1 MATDIH
7 LDSTPSAPWTQ
18 AQHALAEH
26 LRLTAAGQ
34 TEEWAKLFAPDGVME
49 FPFAPAGMARTV
61 QGHEALV
68 AHMANFPK
76 TFDVEFVD
84 VVFHET
90 VDPLLAIAE
99 FRSEGTAVPTGKP
112 YRQEVVSIVHTDN
125 EGLITHFLDYW
136 NPLIAIESL
145 TPSEDAASAERGV
158 TFGG

>member
-1 MATDIH
+1 MTTDTH
-7 LDSTPSAPWTQ
+7 VDSTQSVTRTP
-18 AQHALAEH
+18 AQHALTEH

-34 TEEWAKLFAPDGVME
+34 TDEWAKLFAPDGVLE
-49 FPFAPAGMARTV
+49 FPFAPAGMPRTV

-112 YRQEVVSIVHTDN
+112 YNQEVVSIVHTDD
-125 EGLITHFLDYW
+125 EGLVTHFLDYW
-136 NPLIAIESL
+136 NPLIAIEAL
-145 TPSEDAASAERGV
+145 TPSEDAPGAEPGV
-158 TFGG
+158 SFGS